1 MKLLSQNDT
10 DRIQDRA
17 DLMALIS
24 VSSAEDIE
32 AAREAVTLIVERGF
46 NAGRDLNNEFK
57 IFLNQLPST

>member
-1 MKLLSQNDT
+1 
-10 DRIQDRA
+10 
-17 DLMALIS
+17 MALIS